1 MANLYLSLG
10 EYQKA
15 IKYYEKSLEINAAI
29 GDRSGIAGNY
39 RNLGSAYSYL
49 GEYQK
54 AINHCQK
61 ALEISTAI
69 GDKLDIATGN
79 GTTPSNENTT
89 LSNGPSPPIP
99 RMAKPF
105 AACTPTVQEVGNVTT
120 MSIPTR
126 ITARKFQPFFTT
138 YRNHY
143 RPCGSNILNL
153 KNIVIHKPNACITKS
168 SKSHLPSF
176 CCINARSLLPKID
189 ELTLFLSCR
198 QPSVVAVTESWLNSD
213 IEDGLVS
220 INGYNIFRKDRPS
233 RRGGGICVYLPHGT
247 YAKRRLDL
255 EHENLECLWLWLRP
269 TRLPRPLSG
278 IAVCIIYHPPGLPV
292 ENHHQ
297 FNEYLIL
304 TIDSLRNQHPNCGL
318 VLLGDFNDFDIANIL
333 SSHNLKQVV
342 KVHTRGTAIL
352 DLIITN
358 QPNLYEPPQVLAPL
372 GSSDHNIVTWS
383 PNLKN
388 TNSQE
393 RTKSVKRCIRRY
405 PRSGIE
411 ALGRWIATH
420 DWFGELGTN
429 HTVDDLTSS
438 FSSHLTE
445 AINRIFPPITV
456 KCHQTDKPWIT
467 PGIKKLIK
475 DRQKAFHN
483 HNIPVWKSLRYKV
496 QEEIKQRKKSFYKNN
511 VQHLKNSDSRKWW
524 KIINKMSGKPGTTK
538 PFTLE
543 RDGEILNN
551 LQASNALNE
560 FYTSVTADIPPLDVN
575 LLPSFLP
582 SNDSV
587 PAVECYQVCKKLQSV
602 HPFKAPGPDNIS
614 PRILKEYAHM
624 LAEPITIIFNI
635 SLASGVVPS
644 SWKES
649 NIVPIPKTVN
659 RLLKPTLGL
668 YH

>member
-1 MANLYLSLG
+1 METRGATLCARGKGQGKNFPNWELLYTSQWPISRNIQSSTSLFLPLFIPSPKTDDSTTPYG
-10 EYQKA
+10 H
-15 IKYYEKSLEINAAI
+15 S
-29 GDRSGIAGNY
+29 
-39 RNLGSAYSYL
+39 
-49 GEYQK
+49 
-54 AINHCQK
+54 
-61 ALEISTAI
+61 STATPH
-69 GDKLDIATGN
+69 AFS
-79 GTTPSNENTT
+79 TTLLTPFDDTSESLVEPPSNEQPSHKINLEPQNVPVFTT
-89 LSNGPSPPIP
+89 RPLSLPNPSRILTQHELGSKIP
-99 RMAKPF
+99 VRITS
-105 AACTPTVQEVGNVTT
+105 CRTLTVQEVGNATT

-126 ITARKFQPFFTT
+126 ITARKSQPFSTT

-143 RPCGSNILNL
+143 RPGGSNILNL

-189 ELTLFLSCR
+189 ELTSFLSCR

-220 INGYNIFRKDRPS
+220 INEYNIFRKDRPS

-278 IAVCIIYHPPGLPV
+278 IAVCIVYHPHGLPV
-292 ENHHQ
+292 KNHHQ
-297 FNEYLIL
+297 LNEYLIL

-318 VLLGDFNDFDIANIL
+318 VLLGDFNDFDISNIL

-342 KVHTRGTAIL
+342 KVPTRGTAIL

-393 RTKSVKRCIRRY
+393 RTKFVKRSIRRY
-405 PRSGIE
+405 PRSGVE
-411 ALGRWIATH
+411 AMGRWIATH

-429 HTVDDLTSS
+429 PTVDDLTSS

-445 AINRIFPPITV
+445 AINRIFSPITV
-456 KCHQTDKPWIT
+456 KCHQTDKLWIT

-483 HNIPVWKSLRYKV
+483 HNIPLWKSLRYKV

-543 RDGEILNN
+543 RDG
-551 LQASNALNE
+551 
-560 FYTSVTADIPPLDVN
+560 
-575 LLPSFLP
+575 
-582 SNDSV
+582 
-587 PAVECYQVCKKLQSV
+587 
-602 HPFKAPGPDNIS
+602 
-614 PRILKEYAHM
+614 
-624 LAEPITIIFNI
+624 
-635 SLASGVVPS
+635 
-644 SWKES
+644 
-649 NIVPIPKTVN
+649 
-659 RLLKPTLGL
+659 
-668 YH
+668 